1 MGGDVPGTAK
11 LWSIPWT
18 CRKDTGTSFWL
29 LLLLQVLYTIGI
41 LVFLSPKR
49 LTASYPF
56 LSLKSEWGLAGDSA
70 YLSSRKI
77 FFFLYFYSLHVPQ
90 SGLIIS
96 YRQSS
101 HWWCRPFLVSHFV
114 TDIPFPHFLSKL
126 NEKFRSVFKQ
136 MKSIINVSEI
146 IGETFKDNLWM
157 CALIV
162 SFLEFFYLW
171 VSCFLIKIY
180 GLHLKKCSS
189 ALMVISALRTEYVNW

>member
-1 MGGDVPGTAK
+1 MGLVLLNHSPSHEHAGRTRVLLFVCFYCSKFCIRLGS
-11 LWSIPWT
+11 L
-18 CRKDTGTSFWL
+18 SFSHPNVSLPHILFFPSSLSGVL
-29 LLLLQVLYTIGI
+29 LGI
-41 LVFLSPKR
+41 
-49 LTASYPF
+49 
-56 LSLKSEWGLAGDSA
+56 A

-77 FFFLYFYSLHVPQ
+77 FFSLYFYSLHVPQ

-101 HWWCRPFLVSHFV
+101 HWWCRPFLVSHVV

-162 SFLEFFYLW
+162 SFLEFFYSW

-189 ALMVISALRTEYVNW
+189 ALMVISELRTEYVNW